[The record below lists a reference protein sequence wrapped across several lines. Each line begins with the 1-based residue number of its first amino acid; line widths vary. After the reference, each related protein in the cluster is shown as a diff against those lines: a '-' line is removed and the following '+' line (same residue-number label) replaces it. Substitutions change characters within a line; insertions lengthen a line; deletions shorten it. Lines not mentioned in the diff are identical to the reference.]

1 MDTVNLL
8 GKPYLQLL
16 IQTPFLSC
24 LCWLIDNCRTSL
36 TARLV
41 NMSKMIILSLS
52 FKRKLFVLLSH
63 IIMITPGSR
72 LISQVGFSGQVQKSK
87 QGKNNI
93 KRLKR

>member
-36 TARLV
+36 TAHLV
-41 NMSKMIILSLS
+41 NMSKMIYCD
-52 FKRKLFVLLSH
+52 
-63 IIMITPGSR
+63 IT
-72 LISQVGFSGQVQKSK
+72 IFQKK
-87 QGKNNI
+87 TLCPTVTHNHDNI
-93 KRLKR
+93 RQ